1 MPGVP
6 LYLSTYPSIHL
17 CIYLY
22 SRSVAKASS
31 NQPGNQRAI
40 ESSSIGGIGAGK
52 RNRNSQGSRIIVWW
66 SLVVLAGL
74 PGIVSTSYVAGPT
87 IAGAIHRRLHRGHGV
102 SLTRLSHN
110 YCEQVVHFFAAAQ
123 HDETTEWSQHIHHRV
138 QCNED
143 AIHWHG
149 FSSIAAAAAQAS
161 PSSSSERV
169 HTYIEII
176 AKVKELSR

>member
-1 MPGVP
+1 M
-6 LYLSTYPSIHL
+6 
-17 CIYLY
+17 
-22 SRSVAKASS
+22 
-31 NQPGNQRAI
+31 
-40 ESSSIGGIGAGK
+40 
-52 RNRNSQGSRIIVWW
+52 WW

-74 PGIVSTSYVAGPT
+74 PRIVSTSYVAGPT
-87 IAGAIHRRLHRGHGV
+87 IAGAIHRRRRGHGV

-123 HDETTEWSQHIHHRV
+123 HDERSEWSQHIQRV